1 VSARWGAVEVS
12 ASGPSGRHRAQPGR
26 SVVRF
31 IAWRRSGSIN
41 GTAAGKTTHLASACT
56 SSIGGAAGGD
66 YAVTDTWD
74 ITGGDVLE
82 AIRWAQDRAG
92 RDGLYAVAVVRDEL
106 NFREDEHPSRGLV
119 WLVGMDW
126 FDDVAGDVDG
136 QRTKDRMIA
145 RRGQAVVSA
154 EPP

>member
-1 VSARWGAVEVS
+1 MEAQQVDERDSSWEDDAPRFRVYLFS
-12 ASGPSGRHRAQPGR
+12 RGRG
-26 SVVRF
+26 
-31 IAWRRSGSIN
+31 
-41 GTAAGKTTHLASACT
+41 
-56 SSIGGAAGGD
+56 GGD

-74 ITGGDVLE
+74 ITGADVLE

-106 NFREDEHPSRGLV
+106 MFREDSHPSRGLV

-126 FDDVAGDVDG
+126 FDDVEGDVDG
-136 QRTKDRMIA
+136 QRTKDQMIA
-145 RRGQAVVSA
+145 RRGQAVVAA

>member
-1 VSARWGAVEVS
+1 MEVQRVDERDS
-12 ASGPSGRHRAQPGR
+12 SWEDDAPRFRVYLFDRGR
-26 SVVRF
+26 
-31 IAWRRSGSIN
+31 
-41 GTAAGKTTHLASACT
+41 C
-56 SSIGGAAGGD
+56 GGD

-74 ITGGDVLE
+74 ITGADVLE

-92 RDGLYAVAVVRDEL
+92 RDGLYAVAVVREEL
-106 NFREDEHPSRGLV
+106 KFREDEHPSRGLV

-126 FDDVAGDVDG
+126 FDDVAEDVDG

-145 RRGQAVVSA
+145 RRGQAVVAA

>member
-1 VSARWGAVEVS
+1 MEAQRVDERDSSWEDDAPRFRVYLFER
-12 ASGPSGRHRAQPGR
+12 GR
-26 SVVRF
+26 
-31 IAWRRSGSIN
+31 
-41 GTAAGKTTHLASACT
+41 
-56 SSIGGAAGGD
+56 GGD

-74 ITGGDVLE
+74 ITGADVLE

-106 NFREDEHPSRGLV
+106 KLDDEHPSRGLV

-126 FDDVAGDVDG
+126 HDDVAEDVDG
-136 QRTKDRMIA
+136 QRTKERMIA
-145 RRGQAVVSA
+145 RRGQAVVAA